1 VPSSLFKGSAD
12 RGGVRH
18 KLIPCSGSSSVK
30 VEMMVQEVLIVIN
43 DAPYG
48 TEKAYNALRLSI
60 ALQSR
65 GNKVDVFL
73 MADAVYCGLPR
84 QETPQGYYNISE
96 MLGRVLAKG
105 GRVAACGSCM
115 KARGLSID
123 GMVKGVE
130 QGSMA
135 LLSEWTEKCDKIHS
149 F

>member
-1 VPSSLFKGSAD
+1 MG
-12 RGGVRH
+12 
-18 KLIPCSGSSSVK
+18 
-30 VEMMVQEVLIVIN
+30 EEVLIVVN

-48 TEKAYNALRLSI
+48 TEKAYNALRLAV

-65 GNKVDVFL
+65 DNKVDVFL
-73 MADAVYCGLPR
+73 MADAVFCATPK
-84 QETPQGYYNISE
+84 QETPPGYYNINE

-115 KARGLSID
+115 KARGLSLENLL
-123 GMVKGVE
+123 KGVE
-130 QGSMA
+130 QGSMS